1 MMAVAPVPFV
11 APVGTGLE
19 DGVLMRELSQWQQ
32 IPAL

>member
-1 MMAVAPVPFV
+1 MMAVAPVG
-11 APVGTGLE
+11 AGLE